1 MKGMNTHPTGSKT
14 LQNVSYYENYIF
26 YYSIKTA
33 ACQSSRA
40 ADERTVRA
48 DIKLQQISRR
58 TEYLKLEGTHEDHLQ
73 SDFWLHTGSTKFKLY
88 VQECCP
94 NTPWTAAAWCNNHCP
109 RVAYAYLPHPLG
121 KNLFQSPNPTLPDAA
136 PRRSPRSYCY
146 YQRAGISACP
156 STPFM
161 RKLLTEICIHPF
173 IFS

>member
-1 MKGMNTHPTGSKT
+1 MHFYSYQILEFCSKVWLSWKKKIKNSENMKGMNTHPTGSKT

-73 SDFWLHTGSTKFKLY
+73 SDF
-88 VQECCP
+88 
-94 NTPWTAAAWCNNHCP
+94 
-109 RVAYAYLPHPLG
+109 
-121 KNLFQSPNPTLPDAA
+121 
-136 PRRSPRSYCY
+136 
-146 YQRAGISACP
+146 
-156 STPFM
+156 
-161 RKLLTEICIHPF
+161 
-173 IFS
+173 